1 VRILFVAHTYLRW
14 PGDRAGAQVHR
25 FAKAAIA
32 RGDQVLAL
40 APHATGA
47 LEGDEILEGVAVRRF
62 RYASDP
68 RERIGYQGAIAKS
81 LGTPAALLVLP
92 QYILRFRAAVRQA
105 VRDFAPDVVS
115 VHWWAPGALATDGI
129 DTPVA
134 VTCHGSDARLLG
146 SNAFIRMIG
155 RPVLRR
161 ATAVSAVS
169 EMMAGDLRRYAG
181 LEEVAI
187 TRMPVD
193 DALFAPPPSRGEPP
207 VVLFAG
213 NHIRAKGI
221 DLILRAAATVRREGV
236 VFRLRFVGDGPGR
249 PEFEMLANALGISD
263 IVEWAG
269 TRTHDQMPAEF
280 AAASVFILASRG
292 PRGEGLPLTVAESML
307 SGCAVVATPAGGIPE
322 LVLDEVTGLI
332 ARDEDAD
339 HLALQLGRVL
349 RDPALRA
356 RFATAGRARALDQHG
371 GVKANERFFAF
382 LTATAGKG
390 GPR

>member
-1 VRILFVAHTYLRW
+1 MRILFVAHTYLRW

-25 FAKAAIA
+25 FAQAALA

-40 APHATGA
+40 APHASA
-47 LEGDEILEGVAVRRF
+47 AVVGDELLEGVAVRRF
-62 RYASDP
+62 RYASDA
-68 RERIGYQGAIAKS
+68 RERIGYQGAISKS
-81 LGTPAALLVLP
+81 IGDPAALLVLP
-92 QYILRFRAAVRQA
+92 QYLLRFRAAVRQA
-105 VRDFAPDVVS
+105 VIDFAPDVVS
-115 VHWWAPGALATDGI
+115 VHWWAPGAIATDGI
-129 DTPVA
+129 ATPVA

-146 SNAFIRMIG
+146 SNPLIRMIG
-155 RPVLRR
+155 RPILRR

-181 LEEVAI
+181 LDEVAV

-193 DALFAPPPSRGEPP
+193 DARFAPPASRPEPP

-221 DLILRAAATVRREGV
+221 DLILRAAATVRRAGAS
-236 VFRLRFVGDGPGR
+236 FKLRFVGDGPGR
-249 PEFEMLANALGISD
+249 GEFEMLARALGINE

-292 PRGEGLPLTVAESML
+292 PRGEGLPLTVAEAML

-332 ARDEDAD
+332 ARDEDPD
-339 HLALQLGRVL
+339 HLAVQLGRLVQ
-349 RDPALRA
+349 DSALRA
-356 RFATAGRARALDQHG
+356 RFSVAGR
-371 GVKANERFFAF
+371 ERELKKQGA
-382 LTATAGKG
+382 AE
-390 GPR
+390 